1 MRLVMLDI
9 SSRIY
14 AGTRQRLRYILVGF
28 IAAQPNRATPR
39 RLPAAAH
46 ATLPCGRGQSKPTA
60 AFQAVSARTAG
71 RAGREG
77 NHGDGGSSS
86 APEES
91 ANRRG
96 KSIPLPA
103 EGCAN
108 RGGVEQDSFVTRTG
122 PQGTLRRGKSLV
134 EMAGLVVRPRK
145 RVLREDVVSHRSNG
159 FRDDDSL

>member
-71 RAGREG
+71 RAAGVGRRTALAG
-77 NHGDGGSSS
+77 RVTT
-86 APEES
+86 ATAARRQLPEKV
-91 ANRRG
+91 RIDVG
-96 KSIPLPA
+96 KSIPL
-103 EGCAN
+103 
-108 RGGVEQDSFVTRTG
+108 
-122 PQGTLRRGKSLV
+122 
-134 EMAGLVVRPRK
+134 
-145 RVLREDVVSHRSNG
+145 
-159 FRDDDSL
+159 